1 MMLKDFAD
9 VKMETITW
17 ISDLVRPFFKGR
29 LWLQIWKKKEANET
43 SVVTF

>member
-17 ISDLVRPFFKGR
+17 ISDLVRPFLREGCGFRYGKR
-29 LWLQIWKKKEANET
+29 KRQMKLVW
-43 SVVTF
+43 